1 MRRGD
6 EDAPLH
12 SPRRVART
20 FALRRFER
28 NGRLGGGWAIDIR
41 KGPALEQVGARL
53 NRSAPEGFC
62 GVGRRKARLVSGNTG
77 KPFDEPTTQKTPALR
92 VAFRRAPAAS
102 PRSAVLPDT
111 PFARLLADHL
121 AGTQRSRFNLAPT
134 CSNRAFASILEIYC
148 L

>member
-1 MRRGD
+1 LRSGETIRQELREGRIGNTVERCDTAGVRRN
-6 EDAPLH
+6 AT
-12 SPRRVART
+12 RRAGV
-20 FALRRFER
+20 
-28 NGRLGGGWAIDIR
+28 
-41 KGPALEQVGARL
+41 
-53 NRSAPEGFC
+53 FC

-77 KPFDEPTTQKTPALR
+77 KPFDESVHSDSVWTQKTPALR

-134 CSNRAFASILEIYC
+134 CSNRAFASIGDIYC